1 MIHQILVSVKDFL
14 VLLSNLEADC
24 QYLKPFDLSG
34 LPKVGCQILQNWT
47 PVKPLKILKNCVL

>member
-14 VLLSNLEADC
+14 VLFSNLEADC

-34 LPKVGCQILQNWT
+34 LPKVGCQILQST
-47 PVKPLKILKNCVL
+47 PEKPLKIHKNLA